1 MPTPQEI
8 RKIRIENDHTEMKN
22 IKGDIIDWKAVKGNA
37 PFVESYE
44 LTVRLKS
51 IISRSPSYRSE
62 HTLLLELPED
72 YPNVPPLINM
82 RTSPPPY
89 HPNWYAN
96 GNWCHGTW
104 TASESLGHYVIRMIR
119 TLQFDLDITNPNSPA
134 NREARDWFVSKKS
147 SGLFPCDRSIL
158 PDPTQSKFKIQPNVK
173 KKFRVQ

>member
-62 HTLLLELPED
+62 HTLL
-72 YPNVPPLINM
+72 
-82 RTSPPPY
+82 
-89 HPNWYAN
+89 
-96 GNWCHGTW
+96 G
-104 TASESLGHYVIRMIR
+104 
-119 TLQFDLDITNPNSPA
+119 ITRRLS
-134 NREARDWFVSKKS
+134 
-147 SGLFPCDRSIL
+147 
-158 PDPTQSKFKIQPNVK
+158 
-173 KKFRVQ
+173 

>member
-1 MPTPQEI
+1 
-8 RKIRIENDHTEMKN
+8 
-22 IKGDIIDWKAVKGNA
+22 
-37 PFVESYE
+37 
-44 LTVRLKS
+44 
-51 IISRSPSYRSE
+51 
-62 HTLLLELPED
+62 
-72 YPNVPPLINM
+72 M